1 MGKAYFNEANVFAG
15 FLLFRLPLRLCN
27 RKPENVFNRHGW
39 LAVICQRVP
48 FYPLRYLATSHRP
61 SISFQAAF

>member
-1 MGKAYFNEANVFAG
+1 MGKAYFNETNVFAG

-27 RKPENVFNRHGW
+27 RQPENVLW

>member
-27 RKPENVFNRHGW
+27 RQPENVFNRHGW
-39 LAVICQRVP
+39 LAVICQRVAVLSAAL
-48 FYPLRYLATSHRP
+48 FGNESSPLY
-61 SISFQAAF
+61 

>member
-27 RKPENVFNRHGW
+27 RQPENVFNRHGW

-48 FYPLRYLATSHRP
+48 FYPLRYLATNHRP

>member
-1 MGKAYFNEANVFAG
+1 MGKAYFNEANVFAD

-27 RKPENVFNRHGW
+27 RQPENVFNRHGW

-48 FYPLRYLATSHRP
+48 FYPLR
-61 SISFQAAF
+61 